1 MKITRCSEICK
12 ISSLN
17 SHYIWI
23 SQYFHCRGCISS
35 PTDLGMRPI
44 FSASSKWELFSWSKY
59 TRHFHPWLYWFPPQR
74 EQHKTIQF
82 YRLAHLLSPS
92 ALCGCDSVHILLLH
106 RIYWLCPLSKT
117 SEDAI
122 PLRMHHC
129 KSLRK
134 GALDFSIRFLKVHS
148 CLHFSMDT
156 AQTSKQ
162 PSKSACSDIL
172 HWPYSTPFH
181 ECASQ
186 SVSWLFFGQAIPQY
200 SSGPSLSSQYNFIK
214 PPIKK
219 VFHLL
224 ISAQYLLNDSS
235 VLP

>member
-1 MKITRCSEICK
+1 MKLWAARQPNLKVWKSPGVQRFVRSPLWTAIT
-12 ISSLN
+12 
-17 SHYIWI
+17 Y
-23 SQYFHCRGCISS
+23 GS
-35 PTDLGMRPI
+35 PNIFTAGAAFPVPLILAWGQF

-122 PLRMHHC
+122 PVRMHHC

-134 GALDFSIRFLKVHS
+134 GALDFSICFLKVHS

-172 HWPYSTPFH
+172 HWPYSTPRM
-181 ECASQ
+181 CL
-186 SVSWLFFGQAIPQY
+186 SVCLVTLFW
-200 SSGPSLSSQYNFIK
+200 SSHTTIFLW
-214 PPIKK
+214 
-219 VFHLL
+219 
-224 ISAQYLLNDSS
+224 A
-235 VLP
+235 